1 MVLDRTVLI
10 NCLVY
15 SHYFYRYNLGLVLE
29 SLGHAEPAS
38 DCYLKALELEATS
51 PLVPFTVIPKLL
63 H

>member
-1 MVLDRTVLI
+1 
-10 NCLVY
+10 
-15 SHYFYRYNLGLVLE
+15 LE

-51 PLVPFTVIPKLL
+51 PLVPFTVIPRLL